1 MGNQMIAVRHFTN
14 EITNIPFIMDSNCFM
29 VFSHLWR
36 RYDSSSVNEHLITKD
51 GWFQYTMKSLMSNCG
66 FGDKGT
72 LQRAVEGL
80 YRSKVIDV
88 RAESGSRMWA
98 CWKMNKA
105 MIERI
110 ASIPNADAMQEP
122 YLNSICAISSKD
134 GNYTYLGNKEG
145 IDDLKCYF
153 GVQAVENPP
162 LFNTITQQHH
172 NTTKQQNYNTVK
184 QQNSNTSPL
193 HNSNTILDIEKRVN
207 SNKFKEEFEVVTE
220 GVEENQNES
229 KSQIER
235 NEDSNP
241 YQPKENSLLT
251 PRENKEIAKAFRA
264 LEFFKPSI
272 DTNTLNT
279 CLDLLHEVSQSN
291 RNNYMSLLTKAHHSF
306 NELLKDYT
314 KEERKAFFK
323 ALNDLSRV
331 LGDAFH
337 RYDTKQK

>member
-1 MGNQMIAVRHFTN
+1 MLKLVSEDGYKPILEQIALV
-14 EITNIPFIMDSNCFM
+14 
-29 VFSHLWR
+29 
-36 RYDSSSVNEHLITKD
+36 YDSVNAAKSIEERKAWCNAYKESEGQIEPLKQ
-51 GWFQYTMKSLMSNCG
+51 GQSEPMGLGQSEPMKRGQNEPSK
-66 FGDKGT
+66 KG
-72 LQRAVEGL
+72 QF
-80 YRSKVIDV
+80 
-88 RAESGSRMWA
+88 
-98 CWKMNKA
+98 
-105 MIERI
+105 
-110 ASIPNADAMQEP
+110 EP
-122 YLNSICAISSKD
+122 PYKEDI
-134 GNYTYLGNKEG
+134 NKEDSYKKY
-145 IDDLKCYF
+145 IKEDS
-153 GVQAVENPP
+153 
-162 LFNTITQQHH
+162 
-172 NTTKQQNYNTVK
+172 YNEDFK
-184 QQNSNTSPL
+184 YNINSN
-193 HNSNTILDIEKRVN
+193 ILKEKKE
-207 SNKFKEEFEVVTE
+207 SKENKLKEEFEVATE

-235 NEDSNP
+235 NDDSNP

-314 KEERKAFFK
+314 KEERKPITK
-323 ALNDLSRV
+323 ALLDLSSV

>member
-1 MGNQMIAVRHFTN
+1 MKYN
-14 EITNIPFIMDSNCFM
+14 EIIKNSKFYLPMNLNLGYLLSDTEIVLLMNLIHYSELGKKVSIPSLVKFTARSDSTIKRAIKKLRM
-29 VFSHLWR
+29 LKLVSEDGYKPILEQIALV
-36 RYDSSSVNEHLITKD
+36 YDSVNAAKSIEEREAWCNAYKESKGQIEPLKQ
-51 GWFQYTMKSLMSNCG
+51 GQSEPMGLGQSEPMKRGQNEPSK
-66 FGDKGT
+66 KG
-72 LQRAVEGL
+72 QF
-80 YRSKVIDV
+80 
-88 RAESGSRMWA
+88 
-98 CWKMNKA
+98 
-105 MIERI
+105 
-110 ASIPNADAMQEP
+110 EP
-122 YLNSICAISSKD
+122 PYKEDI
-134 GNYTYLGNKEG
+134 NKEDSYKKY
-145 IDDLKCYF
+145 IKEDS
-153 GVQAVENPP
+153 
-162 LFNTITQQHH
+162 
-172 NTTKQQNYNTVK
+172 YNEDFK
-184 QQNSNTSPL
+184 YNINSN
-193 HNSNTILDIEKRVN
+193 ILKEKKESKEKKLN
-207 SNKFKEEFEVVTE
+207 SNKLKEEFEVATE

-235 NEDSNP
+235 NDDFNP

-264 LEFFKPSI
+264 LEFYEPSI

-291 RNNYMSLLTKAHHSF
+291 RYNYMSLLTKAHHSF